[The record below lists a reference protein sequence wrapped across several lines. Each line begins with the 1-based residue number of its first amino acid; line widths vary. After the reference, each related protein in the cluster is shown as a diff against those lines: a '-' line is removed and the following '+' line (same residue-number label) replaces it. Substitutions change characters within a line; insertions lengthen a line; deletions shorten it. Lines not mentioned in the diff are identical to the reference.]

1 MVARDIHQCGHNDK
15 ILSLKVVF
23 ACANPGEPEQ
33 ADGQPAQHSAT
44 LCSLYH
50 PEWGQESR
58 FCRLTQLRCLEE
70 LSIQPRNT
78 CMQTNNS
85 VCRRSVVLIL
95 HRSIVGCYVLQV
107 WLTPS
112 WSCTSW
118 GVTEFWRASESA
130 GRDSQIESCMLS
142 SSSGGFPTA
151 AASWR
156 ESPPTWSLAQPTIS
170 PFQLPHSESQRH
182 PRGFVCGQQESRG
195 EAAGLTWHRPHT
207 VQVWTHKGRNI
218 SSRAPQQL
226 RVPVVVEWLI
236 VGCWILL
243 SFIFHQVFFKAGL
256 LGHLEDMRDSRLSQ
270 ILTVV
275 QAMSRGKLM
284 RMERDKMMLQRFV
297 CQSNYW

>member
-1 MVARDIHQCGHNDK
+1 MQGWQQNHCYCSVFQLLIQSLKPKWERGKQLRSRQSHSCTRWAALDDMAERDIHQCGHNDK
-15 ILSLKVVF
+15 ILSLKLVF

-58 FCRLTQLRCLEE
+58 FCRLTQLRCFEE

-78 CMQTNNS
+78 CMQTSNS

-95 HRSIVGCYVLQV
+95 HKSIVGYYVLQV

-118 GVTEFWRASESA
+118 GVTEFWRASGSA

-156 ESPPTWSLAQPTIS
+156 DTTDVVARSTHNFTFSVTAFWIPTPSPRIRLWIAGKPWRSCWAHLTSTTHSTSLDT
-170 PFQLPHSESQRH
+170 R
-182 PRGFVCGQQESRG
+182 R
-195 EAAGLTWHRPHT
+195 
-207 VQVWTHKGRNI
+207 
-218 SSRAPQQL
+218 
-226 RVPVVVEWLI
+226 
-236 VGCWILL
+236 
-243 SFIFHQVFFKAGL
+243 
-256 LGHLEDMRDSRLSQ
+256 
-270 ILTVV
+270 
-275 QAMSRGKLM
+275 
-284 RMERDKMMLQRFV
+284 
-297 CQSNYW
+297 